1 MYVCLRLCF
10 IYIYIY
16 SLCIC
21 DVYACILP
29 SPRVLSRIPSLSL
42 SLSILPSPSRNV
54 AWPVYDSSKDAVHL
68 DSRLDLSNLFERKD
82 RPHTGIPAYLRDD
95 ICRQSR
101 EARWKSK
108 STARGVHARVC
119 KRGKVLLSRAVLNG
133 STRQKVCRWRPAV
146 DGPWHFSF
154 FFFSL
159 QDIQAILFF
168 WELRFFHIY
177 RLSSLLFFIARFWRR
192 IENIRKK
199 INLILRLKRSSS
211 GI

>member
-1 MYVCLRLCF
+1 MWCVR
-10 IYIYIY
+10 
-16 SLCIC
+16 
-21 DVYACILP
+21 VYPPFPARTI
-29 SPRVLSRIPSLSL
+29 SHSFSLSL
-42 SLSILPSPSRNV
+42 SLSTVPSPSRNV

-119 KRGKVLLSRAVLNG
+119 KRGKVLLSRSV
-133 STRQKVCRWRPAV
+133 T
-146 DGPWHFSF
+146 FFF

-159 QDIQAILFF
+159 SK
-168 WELRFFHIY
+168 IY
-177 RLSSLLFFIARFWRR
+177 RQYYSFENYGSFIYTDCLPSSFLLHDFDEFSNRKHSE
-192 IENIRKK
+192 EN
-199 INLILRLKRSSS
+199 
-211 GI
+211 